1 MAQFNDFIMKIDAEL
16 SRRNRLKVEVYSRL
30 DEQDEQLSWM
40 RSEVER
46 FGVNQKKVLS
56 TVKKLMYT
64 SDIQSSINIQ
74 DELDREWVSL
84 FAAIDE
90 RTGGRQV

>member
-64 SDIQSSINIQ
+64 SDIQSSINI
-74 DELDREWVSL
+74 
-84 FAAIDE
+84 
-90 RTGGRQV
+90 

>member
-1 MAQFNDFIMKIDAEL
+1 MMAQFNDFIMKIDAEL
-16 SRRNRLKVEVYSRL
+16 SRRNRLKNEVYSRL

-84 FAAIDE
+84 FAAID
-90 RTGGRQV
+90 

>member
-16 SRRNRLKVEVYSRL
+16 SRRNRLKNEVYSRL

-84 FAAIDE
+84 FAAID
-90 RTGGRQV
+90 